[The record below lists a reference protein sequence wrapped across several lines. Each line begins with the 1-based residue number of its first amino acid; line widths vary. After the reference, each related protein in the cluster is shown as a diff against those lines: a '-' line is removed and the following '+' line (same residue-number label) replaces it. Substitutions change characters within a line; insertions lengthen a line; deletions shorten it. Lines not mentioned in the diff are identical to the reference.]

1 MGSKLK
7 FAHLHQHTQFS
18 LLDGAAKLQDLL
30 KWVKETTPEDPALA
44 MTDHGNLFGAVEFYK
59 KATAMGVKPIIGYEA
74 YVAAESCFDRKRGK
88 GLDGGYFHLTL
99 LAKDFTGYQNLV
111 RLASRAYLE
120 GFYEKPR
127 IDREILR
134 EHAQGLIALSGCLGA
149 EIPQF
154 ILQDRLDLAE
164 ARLNEYLS
172 IFGDRFFIEIQNHGL
187 PEQQKVNQVL
197 KEFARKYGLGLVA
210 TNDGHY
216 VRKEDARAHEVL
228 LAIQSKTTLDDLE
241 RWRFPCDEFYVKTP
255 EEMRAM
261 LPEAEWGDEPFDNT
275 VEIARM
281 CDVDLPIGDKM
292 VYRIPRFPLPEG
304 RTEAQYL
311 RELTF
316 LGLLRR
322 YPDRVTEAF
331 YREVL
336 RLLGTIPPHGD
347 ERALA
352 EALARVEEKAWE
364 ELRKRLPPLEGVRE
378 WTAEAILHRALYELA
393 VIERMGFPGYFL
405 IVQDYINWARGHGV
419 SVGPGRGSAAGSL
432 VAYAVG
438 ITNIDPLRFGLLFE
452 RFLNPERVSM
462 PDIDTDFSDR
472 ERDRVI
478 QYVRERYGEDKV
490 AQIGTFGS
498 LASKAALK
506 DVARVYGIPHKKAEE
521 LAKLIPVQ
529 FGKPKPLQEA
539 IQVVPE
545 LRAEMEKDERIRQ
558 VIEVAMRLEGLNRHA
573 SVHAAGVVI
582 AAEPLTDLV
591 PLMRDQEGR
600 PVTQYDMGAVE
611 ALGLLKMDFLGLRT
625 LTFLDEARR
634 IVKESKGVELDYDRL
649 PLDDPKTF
657 ELLSR
662 GETKGV
668 FQLESGGMTATVR
681 GLKPR
686 RLEDIIALVS
696 LYRPGPM
703 EHIPTYI
710 RRHHGQEP
718 VSYAEF
724 PHAEKYLRPILDE
737 TYGIPVYQE
746 QIMQIASAVAGYS
759 LGEADLLRRCLAEGS
774 LVLDAATG
782 QRVPIEAVKPGME
795 VLSLGPDYRF
805 YRVPVLEVLESGVRE
820 VVRLRTRSGRTL
832 VLTPDHPLLTLEGWK
847 PLCDLPLGTP
857 IAVPAELPTGGHLA
871 PSEERITL
879 LALLLGDGNTKVS
892 HPKGPKPNAYFY
904 SKDPELLAAYQ
915 RSAEALGARV
925 KAYVHPTTGVVT
937 LATSAPRPGAQDPV
951 KRLVEE
957 AGMVARAEEKRVP
970 EEVFRYKKEA
980 LALFLGRLFST
991 DGSVGKVRIS
1001 YSSASL
1007 ALVEDVAHLLLRLGI
1022 VGQVRSRGPRAHEVL
1037 ISGREDILR
1046 FAEVVGPYL
1055 LGAKRE
1061 WMYALKVQAQARL
1074 SGQGWHLRLVPP
1086 SVAHRISEA
1095 KGKSGFSWR
1104 EAGERVGIPG
1114 NHLSGGLNLKSPR
1127 RHLSRHRL
1135 LLLGEAFAD
1144 PSLKALAEAQVLW
1157 DPIVAVEPVGKA
1169 RTYDLRV
1176 PPFAN
1181 FVAGDLV
1188 VHNSMGKKKVE
1199 EMKAHRE
1206 RFVRGAKER
1215 GVPEEEANRLFDML
1229 EAFANYGFNKCL
1241 PARAKV
1247 VDWRTGRV
1255 VSLGEIVR
1263 GEAQGVWVVSLDEA
1277 RLRLVPRPVVAAFS
1291 SGRAQVY
1298 ALRTATGRVLEA
1310 TANHPLFTPQ
1320 GWRPLGALAPG
1331 DYVALPRH
1339 LPYRPSAH
1347 LAPFE
1352 LDLLGFA
1359 LSEGNLRHSS
1369 GFHLYTS
1376 SEEELAAME
1385 EALKRFPNTR
1395 TRVAWHRGVAHL
1407 YVGRQ
1412 DRKRE
1417 AGAVAFLR
1425 EQGLLGLSAREKR
1438 LPEVAYRLPPEEVA
1452 RFLGRLWTGDGGVDS
1467 TGRLIHYAT
1476 ASRALAEGVQHL
1488 LLRLGLQSRLV
1499 EKRFAYKEGRTGY
1512 AVYLLGGLKAAHR
1525 FAQVIGPH
1533 LIGKRRRDLEA
1544 LLASWEAAGRSTE
1557 DILLLAFLD
1566 TVKAALAEASLGQVA
1581 ALLKEAGLA
1590 QGLLRPGRGRLGLSR
1605 ATLERLAAL
1614 TGNLALL
1621 RLAQAE
1627 VYWDRV
1633 EAIEPLGEEEVFDLT
1648 VEGTHTFIAED
1659 VIVHNSHAAAYS
1671 LLSYQTAYVKAH
1683 YPVEFM
1689 AALLSVERHDSDK
1702 VAEYIRDARAL
1713 GIPVL
1718 PPDVN
1723 RSGFDFKVVGEEIL
1737 FGLSAVKN
1745 VGEMAARAILEE
1757 RERGGPFKSLGDF
1770 LKRLPEQVVNKRALE
1785 SLVKA
1790 GALDAF
1796 GDRARF
1802 LASLEPL
1809 LRWAAEV
1816 RGRGRS
1822 GLVGLFAEVEEP
1834 PLVEASPLDEITMLR
1849 YEKEALGIY
1858 VSGHPV
1864 LRYPGL
1870 REVASCSL
1878 EELPEFVRGFP
1889 GKPRVLL
1896 AGMVEEVV
1904 RKPTRSGGMMA
1915 RFTLSDETGALEVV
1929 VFGRAYEGVSP
1940 KLKEDIPLLVL
1951 AEVEKGEEL
1960 RVLAQAVW
1968 TLEEVLE
1975 APRALEVEVDH
1986 ALLDEKGVA
1995 RLKSLLD
2002 EHPGSLP
2009 VYLRVQGP
2017 FGEALFALREVR
2029 VGEEALGLLEAEGYR
2044 AYLVPDREVFL
2055 QGNGGGPKEEVVP
2068 F

>member
-30 KWVKETTPEDPALA
+30 EWVKETTPEDPALA

-74 YVAAESCFDRKRGK
+74 YVAAESRFDRKRGK

-134 EHAQGLIALSGCLGA
+134 EHSEGLIALSGCLGA

-228 LAIQSKTTLDDLE
+228 LAIQSKTTLDDPE

-275 VEIARM
+275 VEIARI

-322 YPDRVTEAF
+322 YPDRITEAF

-336 RLLGTIPPHGD
+336 RLLGTMPPHGD

-378 WTAEAILHRALYELA
+378 WTAEAILHRALYELS

-746 QIMQIASAVAGYS
+746 QIMQIASQVAGYS

-805 YRVPVLEVLESGVRE
+805 YRVPVLEVLESGIRE

-871 PSEERITL
+871 PPEERITL

-904 SKDPELLAAYQ
+904 SKDPELLAAYR
-915 RSAEALGARV
+915 RSAESLGAKV

-957 AGMVARAEEKRVP
+957 AGMVAKAEEKRVP

-991 DGSVGKVRIS
+991 DGSVEKVRIS

-1061 WMYALKVQAQARL
+1061 RMYALKVQAQARL

-1095 KGKSGFSWR
+1095 KGKSGLSWR

-1144 PSLKALAEAQVLW
+1144 PGLKALAEGQVLW
-1157 DPIVAVEPVGKA
+1157 DPIVAVEPLGKA

-1229 EAFANYGFNKCL
+1229 EAFANYGFNK
-1241 PARAKV
+1241 
-1247 VDWRTGRV
+1247 
-1255 VSLGEIVR
+1255 
-1263 GEAQGVWVVSLDEA
+1263 
-1277 RLRLVPRPVVAAFS
+1277 
-1291 SGRAQVY
+1291 
-1298 ALRTATGRVLEA
+1298 
-1310 TANHPLFTPQ
+1310 
-1320 GWRPLGALAPG
+1320 
-1331 DYVALPRH
+1331 
-1339 LPYRPSAH
+1339 
-1347 LAPFE
+1347 
-1352 LDLLGFA
+1352 
-1359 LSEGNLRHSS
+1359 
-1369 GFHLYTS
+1369 
-1376 SEEELAAME
+1376 
-1385 EALKRFPNTR
+1385 
-1395 TRVAWHRGVAHL
+1395 
-1407 YVGRQ
+1407 
-1412 DRKRE
+1412 
-1417 AGAVAFLR
+1417 
-1425 EQGLLGLSAREKR
+1425 
-1438 LPEVAYRLPPEEVA
+1438 
-1452 RFLGRLWTGDGGVDS
+1452 
-1467 TGRLIHYAT
+1467 
-1476 ASRALAEGVQHL
+1476 
-1488 LLRLGLQSRLV
+1488 
-1499 EKRFAYKEGRTGY
+1499 
-1512 AVYLLGGLKAAHR
+1512 
-1525 FAQVIGPH
+1525 
-1533 LIGKRRRDLEA
+1533 
-1544 LLASWEAAGRSTE
+1544 
-1557 DILLLAFLD
+1557 
-1566 TVKAALAEASLGQVA
+1566 
-1581 ALLKEAGLA
+1581 
-1590 QGLLRPGRGRLGLSR
+1590 
-1605 ATLERLAAL
+1605 
-1614 TGNLALL
+1614 
-1621 RLAQAE
+1621 
-1627 VYWDRV
+1627 
-1633 EAIEPLGEEEVFDLT
+1633 
-1648 VEGTHTFIAED
+1648 
-1659 VIVHNSHAAAYS
+1659 SHAAAYS

-1796 GDRARF
+1796 GDRARL

-1816 RGRGRS
+1816 RERGRS

-1870 REVASCSL
+1870 REVASCTI
-1878 EELPEFVRGFP
+1878 EELSEFVRGLSGRP
-1889 GKPRVLL
+1889 KVLL
-1896 AGMVEEVV
+1896 SGMVEEVV

-2017 FGEALFALREVR
+2017 FGEALFALREAR

>member
-74 YVAAESCFDRKRGK
+74 YVAAESRFDRKRGK

-228 LAIQSKTTLDDLE
+228 LAIQSKTTLDDPE

-322 YPDRVTEAF
+322 YPDRITEAF

-336 RLLGTIPPHGD
+336 RLLGTMPPHGD

-364 ELRKRLPPLEGVRE
+364 GLRKRLPPLEGVRE
-378 WTAEAILHRALYELA
+378 WTTEAILHRALYELS

-625 LTFLDEARR
+625 LTFLDEAKR

-746 QIMQIASAVAGYS
+746 QIMQIASQVAGYS
-759 LGEADLLRRCLAEGS
+759 LGEADLLRRA
-774 LVLDAATG
+774 
-782 QRVPIEAVKPGME
+782 
-795 VLSLGPDYRF
+795 
-805 YRVPVLEVLESGVRE
+805 
-820 VVRLRTRSGRTL
+820 
-832 VLTPDHPLLTLEGWK
+832 
-847 PLCDLPLGTP
+847 
-857 IAVPAELPTGGHLA
+857 
-871 PSEERITL
+871 
-879 LALLLGDGNTKVS
+879 
-892 HPKGPKPNAYFY
+892 
-904 SKDPELLAAYQ
+904 
-915 RSAEALGARV
+915 
-925 KAYVHPTTGVVT
+925 
-937 LATSAPRPGAQDPV
+937 
-951 KRLVEE
+951 
-957 AGMVARAEEKRVP
+957 
-970 EEVFRYKKEA
+970 
-980 LALFLGRLFST
+980 
-991 DGSVGKVRIS
+991 
-1001 YSSASL
+1001 
-1007 ALVEDVAHLLLRLGI
+1007 
-1022 VGQVRSRGPRAHEVL
+1022 
-1037 ISGREDILR
+1037 
-1046 FAEVVGPYL
+1046 
-1055 LGAKRE
+1055 
-1061 WMYALKVQAQARL
+1061 
-1074 SGQGWHLRLVPP
+1074 
-1086 SVAHRISEA
+1086 
-1095 KGKSGFSWR
+1095 
-1104 EAGERVGIPG
+1104 
-1114 NHLSGGLNLKSPR
+1114 
-1127 RHLSRHRL
+1127 
-1135 LLLGEAFAD
+1135 
-1144 PSLKALAEAQVLW
+1144 
-1157 DPIVAVEPVGKA
+1157 
-1169 RTYDLRV
+1169 
-1176 PPFAN
+1176 
-1181 FVAGDLV
+1181 
-1188 VHNSMGKKKVE
+1188 MGKKRVE
-1199 EMKAHRE
+1199 EMQKHRE

-1215 GVPEEEANRLFDML
+1215 GVPEEEVNRLFDML
-1229 EAFANYGFNKCL
+1229 EAFANYGFNK
-1241 PARAKV
+1241 
-1247 VDWRTGRV
+1247 
-1255 VSLGEIVR
+1255 
-1263 GEAQGVWVVSLDEA
+1263 
-1277 RLRLVPRPVVAAFS
+1277 
-1291 SGRAQVY
+1291 
-1298 ALRTATGRVLEA
+1298 
-1310 TANHPLFTPQ
+1310 
-1320 GWRPLGALAPG
+1320 
-1331 DYVALPRH
+1331 
-1339 LPYRPSAH
+1339 
-1347 LAPFE
+1347 
-1352 LDLLGFA
+1352 
-1359 LSEGNLRHSS
+1359 
-1369 GFHLYTS
+1369 
-1376 SEEELAAME
+1376 
-1385 EALKRFPNTR
+1385 
-1395 TRVAWHRGVAHL
+1395 
-1407 YVGRQ
+1407 
-1412 DRKRE
+1412 
-1417 AGAVAFLR
+1417 
-1425 EQGLLGLSAREKR
+1425 
-1438 LPEVAYRLPPEEVA
+1438 
-1452 RFLGRLWTGDGGVDS
+1452 
-1467 TGRLIHYAT
+1467 
-1476 ASRALAEGVQHL
+1476 
-1488 LLRLGLQSRLV
+1488 
-1499 EKRFAYKEGRTGY
+1499 
-1512 AVYLLGGLKAAHR
+1512 
-1525 FAQVIGPH
+1525 
-1533 LIGKRRRDLEA
+1533 
-1544 LLASWEAAGRSTE
+1544 
-1557 DILLLAFLD
+1557 
-1566 TVKAALAEASLGQVA
+1566 
-1581 ALLKEAGLA
+1581 
-1590 QGLLRPGRGRLGLSR
+1590 
-1605 ATLERLAAL
+1605 
-1614 TGNLALL
+1614 
-1621 RLAQAE
+1621 
-1627 VYWDRV
+1627 
-1633 EAIEPLGEEEVFDLT
+1633 
-1648 VEGTHTFIAED
+1648 
-1659 VIVHNSHAAAYS
+1659 SHAAAYS
-1671 LLSYQTAYVKAH
+1671 LLSYQTAYVKAY

-1723 RSGFDFKVVGEEIL
+1723 RSSFDFKVVGEEIL

-1757 RERGGPFKSLGDF
+1757 RERGGSFKSLGDF

-1796 GDRARF
+1796 GDRARL

-1816 RGRGRS
+1816 RERGRS

-1870 REVASCSL
+1870 REVASCTI
-1878 EELPEFVRGFP
+1878 EELSEFVRGLP
-1889 GKPRVLL
+1889 GRPKVLL
-1896 AGMVEEVV
+1896 SGMVEEVV

-1975 APRALEVEVDH
+1975 APKALEVEVDH

>member
-1 MGSKLK
+1 MGRKLR

-18 LLDGAAKLQDLL
+18 LLDGAAKLSDLL
-30 KWVKETTPEDPALA
+30 KWVQETTPEDPALA

-59 KATAMGVKPIIGYEA
+59 KATAMGIKPILGYEA
-74 YVAAESCFDRKRGK
+74 YVAAESRFDRKRGK

-99 LAKDFTGYQNLV
+99 LAKDFRGYQNLV

-134 EHAQGLIALSGCLGA
+134 EHAEGLIALSGCLGA

-164 ARLNEYLS
+164 ARLEEYLS
-172 IFGDRFFIEIQNHGL
+172 IFKDRFFIEIQNHGL
-187 PEQQKVNQVL
+187 PEQRKVNEVL
-197 KEFARKYGLGLVA
+197 KEFARKYGLGMVA

-228 LAIQSKTTLDDLE
+228 LAIQSKSTLDDPE

-281 CDVDLPIGDKM
+281 CNVDLPIGDKM

-316 LGLLRR
+316 RGLLRR
-322 YPDRVTEAF
+322 YPDRITEAF
-331 YREVL
+331 YREIFR
-336 RLLGTIPPHGD
+336 RLGKLPPHGD
-347 ERALA
+347 G
-352 EALARVEEKAWE
+352 EALAWALAQVEEGAWE
-364 ELRKRLPPLEGVRE
+364 GLRAQLPPLEGVGE
-378 WTAEAILHRALYELA
+378 WTAEAILHRALYELS

-405 IVQDYINWARGHGV
+405 IVQDYINWARRNGI

-478 QYVRERYGEDKV
+478 QYVRERYGEEKV
-490 AQIGTFGS
+490 AQIGTLGS

-539 IQVVPE
+539 VQVVPE
-545 LRAEMEKDERIRQ
+545 LKAEMEKDPRVRE
-558 VIEVAMRLEGLNRHA
+558 VLEVAMRLEGLNRHA

-582 AAEPLTDLV
+582 AAGPLTDLV

-625 LTFLDEARR
+625 LTFLDEAKR
-634 IVKESKGVELDYDRL
+634 IVKESRGVELDYDAL

-686 RLEDIIALVS
+686 RVEDIIALVS

-710 RRHHGQEP
+710 RRHHGLEP
-718 VSYAEF
+718 VSYGEF

-746 QIMQIASAVAGYS
+746 QIMQIASQVAGYS

-805 YRVPVLEVLESGVRE
+805 YRVPVLAVLESGVRE
-820 VVRLRTRSGRTL
+820 VVRLKTRSGRTL

-847 PLCDLPLGTP
+847 PLHDLPIGTP
-857 IAVPAELPTGGHLA
+857 IAVPAELPTGGHQA
-871 PSEERITL
+871 PPEERITL
-879 LALLLGDGNTKVS
+879 LALLLGDGNTRLS
-892 HPKGPKPNAYFY
+892 GPRGPKPNAFFY
-904 SKDPELLAAYQ
+904 SKDPELLAAY
-915 RSAEALGARV
+915 RRCAEALGARV
-925 KAYVHPTTGVVT
+925 KAYVHPATGVVT
-937 LATSAPRPGAQDPV
+937 LASSPPSAGAQDPV

-957 AGMVARAEEKRVP
+957 AGMVAKAEEKRVP
-970 EEVFRYKKEA
+970 EEVFRYRREA

-991 DGSVGKVRIS
+991 DGSVEKKRIS

-1007 ALVEDVAHLLLRLGI
+1007 GLVQDVAHLLLRLGI
-1022 VGQVRSRGPRAHEVL
+1022 VGQVRSKGPRAHEVL

-1046 FAEVVGPYL
+1046 FAEVIGPHL

-1061 WMYALKVQAQARL
+1061 RMAALEAEAKRRL
-1074 SGQGWHLRLVPP
+1074 PGQGWHLRLVPS
-1086 SVAHRISEA
+1086 SVAYRISET
-1095 KGKSGFSWR
+1095 KRRSGISWS
-1104 EAGERVGIPG
+1104 EAGRRVGVAG
-1114 NHLSGGLNLKSPR
+1114 GHLSSGLNLKTPR
-1127 RHLSRHRL
+1127 RYLSRHRL
-1135 LLLGEAFAD
+1135 LLLGKAFAD
-1144 PSLKALAEAQVLW
+1144 PGLVALAEGQVLW
-1157 DPIVAVEPVGKA
+1157 DPIVAVEPLGKA
-1169 RTYDLRV
+1169 RTFDLQV

-1255 VSLGEIVR
+1255 VSVGEIVR
-1263 GEAQGVWVVSLDEA
+1263 GGVQGVWVVSLDEA
-1277 RLRLVPRPVVAAFS
+1277 RLRLVPRPVVAAFP
-1291 SGRAQVY
+1291 SGRARVY

-1310 TANHPLFTPQ
+1310 TANHPVYTPR

-1347 LAPFE
+1347 LEDHE

-1359 LSEGNLRHSS
+1359 LAEGNLRHPS
-1369 GFHLYTS
+1369 GFYLHTS

-1395 TRVAWHRGVAHL
+1395 TRVAWRRGVAHL

-1412 DRKRE
+1412 DRGAE
-1417 AGAVAFLR
+1417 SGAVAFLKR
-1425 EQGLLGLSAREKR
+1425 MGLLGLGAREKR
-1438 LPEVAYRLPPEEVA
+1438 LPEEVYRLPPEELA
-1452 RFLGRLWTGDGGVDS
+1452 RFLGRLWTGDGGVDPK
-1467 TGRLIHYAT
+1467 GRLIHYAT
-1476 ASRALAEGVQHL
+1476 ASSDLARGVQHL

-1499 EKRFAYKEGRTGY
+1499 EKRFAGGRKGY
-1512 AVYLLGGLKAAHR
+1512 AVYLLGGLEAARR
-1525 FAQVIGPH
+1525 FAEAVGPY
-1533 LIGKRRRDLEA
+1533 LLGKRRQDLEA
-1544 LLASWEAAGRSTE
+1544 LLASWGAAGRSTK
-1557 DILLLAFLD
+1557 DVLPLAFLEG
-1566 TVKAALAEASLGQVA
+1566 VREEVARVA
-1581 ALLKEAGLA
+1581 AFLREAGLA
-1590 QGLLRPGRGRLGLSR
+1590 EGLLRPGRGRRGLSR

-1614 TGNLALL
+1614 TGSLALL
-1621 RLAQAE
+1621 RLAEAE

-1633 EAIEPLGEEEVFDLT
+1633 EAVEPLGEEEVFDLT
-1648 VEGTHTFIAED
+1648 VEGTHTFVAED

-1702 VAEYIRDARAL
+1702 VAEYIRDARAM
-1713 GIPVL
+1713 GIEVL
-1718 PPDVN
+1718 PPDIN

-1745 VGEMAARAILEE
+1745 VGEGAALAILEE

-1770 LKRLPEQVVNKRALE
+1770 LKRLDEKVVNKRTLE
-1785 SLVKA
+1785 SLIKA
-1790 GALDAF
+1790 GAMDAF
-1796 GDRARF
+1796 GDRARL
-1802 LASLEPL
+1802 LASLDPL
-1809 LRWAAEV
+1809 LRWAAGV
-1816 RGRGRS
+1816 RERERS
-1822 GLVGLFAEVEEP
+1822 GMWGLFAEVEEP
-1834 PLVEASPLDEITMLR
+1834 PLLETPPLDEITRLR

-1870 REVASCSL
+1870 REAASCTL
-1878 EELPEFVRGFP
+1878 EELEDFVRGLP
-1889 GKPRVLL
+1889 PRSRVLL
-1896 AGMVEEVV
+1896 AGMVEDVA

-1929 VFGRAYEGVSP
+1929 AFGRAYEGVSP
-1940 KLKEDIPLLVL
+1940 KLKEDTPLLVL
-1951 AEVEKGEEL
+1951 AEVEREEGGL
-1960 RVLAQAVW
+1960 RVIAQAVW
-1968 TLEEVLE
+1968 THEEVWE
-1975 APRALEVEVDH
+1975 AAKALEVEVDH

-1995 RLKSLLD
+1995 LLKSLLD
-2002 EHPGSLP
+2002 EHPGPLP
-2009 VYLRVQGP
+2009 LYVRVQGP
-2017 FGEALFALREVR
+2017 FGEALFALREAR
-2029 VGEEALGLLEAEGYR
+2029 VGEEALRALEAEGFR
-2044 AYLVPDREVFL
+2044 AYLVPDREAFL
-2055 QGNGGGPKEEVVP
+2055 EGGNGGGGEEAVP

>member
-74 YVAAESCFDRKRGK
+74 YVAAESRFDRKRGK

-134 EHAQGLIALSGCLGA
+134 EHSEGLIALSGCLGA

-228 LAIQSKTTLDDLE
+228 LAIQSKTTLDDPE

-322 YPDRVTEAF
+322 YPDRITEAF

-336 RLLGTIPPHGD
+336 RLLGTMPPHGD

-378 WTAEAILHRALYELA
+378 WTAEAILHRALYELS

-558 VIEVAMRLEGLNRHA
+558 VLEVAMRLEGLNRHA

-746 QIMQIASAVAGYS
+746 QIMQIASQVAGYS
-759 LGEADLLRRCLAEGS
+759 LGEADLLRRA
-774 LVLDAATG
+774 
-782 QRVPIEAVKPGME
+782 
-795 VLSLGPDYRF
+795 
-805 YRVPVLEVLESGVRE
+805 
-820 VVRLRTRSGRTL
+820 
-832 VLTPDHPLLTLEGWK
+832 
-847 PLCDLPLGTP
+847 
-857 IAVPAELPTGGHLA
+857 
-871 PSEERITL
+871 
-879 LALLLGDGNTKVS
+879 
-892 HPKGPKPNAYFY
+892 
-904 SKDPELLAAYQ
+904 
-915 RSAEALGARV
+915 
-925 KAYVHPTTGVVT
+925 
-937 LATSAPRPGAQDPV
+937 
-951 KRLVEE
+951 
-957 AGMVARAEEKRVP
+957 
-970 EEVFRYKKEA
+970 
-980 LALFLGRLFST
+980 
-991 DGSVGKVRIS
+991 
-1001 YSSASL
+1001 
-1007 ALVEDVAHLLLRLGI
+1007 
-1022 VGQVRSRGPRAHEVL
+1022 
-1037 ISGREDILR
+1037 
-1046 FAEVVGPYL
+1046 
-1055 LGAKRE
+1055 
-1061 WMYALKVQAQARL
+1061 
-1074 SGQGWHLRLVPP
+1074 
-1086 SVAHRISEA
+1086 
-1095 KGKSGFSWR
+1095 
-1104 EAGERVGIPG
+1104 
-1114 NHLSGGLNLKSPR
+1114 
-1127 RHLSRHRL
+1127 
-1135 LLLGEAFAD
+1135 
-1144 PSLKALAEAQVLW
+1144 
-1157 DPIVAVEPVGKA
+1157 
-1169 RTYDLRV
+1169 
-1176 PPFAN
+1176 
-1181 FVAGDLV
+1181 
-1188 VHNSMGKKKVE
+1188 MGKKRVE
-1199 EMKAHRE
+1199 EMQKHRE

-1229 EAFANYGFNKCL
+1229 EAFANYGFNK
-1241 PARAKV
+1241 
-1247 VDWRTGRV
+1247 
-1255 VSLGEIVR
+1255 
-1263 GEAQGVWVVSLDEA
+1263 
-1277 RLRLVPRPVVAAFS
+1277 
-1291 SGRAQVY
+1291 
-1298 ALRTATGRVLEA
+1298 
-1310 TANHPLFTPQ
+1310 
-1320 GWRPLGALAPG
+1320 
-1331 DYVALPRH
+1331 
-1339 LPYRPSAH
+1339 
-1347 LAPFE
+1347 
-1352 LDLLGFA
+1352 
-1359 LSEGNLRHSS
+1359 
-1369 GFHLYTS
+1369 
-1376 SEEELAAME
+1376 
-1385 EALKRFPNTR
+1385 
-1395 TRVAWHRGVAHL
+1395 
-1407 YVGRQ
+1407 
-1412 DRKRE
+1412 
-1417 AGAVAFLR
+1417 
-1425 EQGLLGLSAREKR
+1425 
-1438 LPEVAYRLPPEEVA
+1438 
-1452 RFLGRLWTGDGGVDS
+1452 
-1467 TGRLIHYAT
+1467 
-1476 ASRALAEGVQHL
+1476 
-1488 LLRLGLQSRLV
+1488 
-1499 EKRFAYKEGRTGY
+1499 
-1512 AVYLLGGLKAAHR
+1512 
-1525 FAQVIGPH
+1525 
-1533 LIGKRRRDLEA
+1533 
-1544 LLASWEAAGRSTE
+1544 
-1557 DILLLAFLD
+1557 
-1566 TVKAALAEASLGQVA
+1566 
-1581 ALLKEAGLA
+1581 
-1590 QGLLRPGRGRLGLSR
+1590 
-1605 ATLERLAAL
+1605 
-1614 TGNLALL
+1614 
-1621 RLAQAE
+1621 
-1627 VYWDRV
+1627 
-1633 EAIEPLGEEEVFDLT
+1633 
-1648 VEGTHTFIAED
+1648 
-1659 VIVHNSHAAAYS
+1659 SHAAAYS

-1796 GDRARF
+1796 GDRARL

-1816 RGRGRS
+1816 RERGRQRPR
-1822 GLVGLFAEVEEP
+1822 GPLRRGGGAPFGGGFAPGRDHHAPLREGGPGHLRLRPPRP
-1834 PLVEASPLDEITMLR
+1834 PLPRAQGGGELHHRGAFRVRAGASGQAQGPPFRHGGGGGAQAHPLGGDDGPLHPLRRDGGPGGGGLRPGLRGGLPQAQGGHPPLWSWRRWRRARSSGSWPRRSGPSRRSWKPPGPWRWRWTTPYWTRRGWPGSKASWTSTREASPFT
-1849 YEKEALGIY
+1849 
-1858 VSGHPV
+1858 SGC
-1864 LRYPGL
+1864 RGL
-1870 REVASCSL
+1870 S
-1878 EELPEFVRGFP
+1878 
-1889 GKPRVLL
+1889 
-1896 AGMVEEVV
+1896 
-1904 RKPTRSGGMMA
+1904 A
-1915 RFTLSDETGALEVV
+1915 RPS
-1929 VFGRAYEGVSP
+1929 SP
-1940 KLKEDIPLLVL
+1940 
-1951 AEVEKGEEL
+1951 
-1960 RVLAQAVW
+1960 
-1968 TLEEVLE
+1968 
-1975 APRALEVEVDH
+1975 
-1986 ALLDEKGVA
+1986 
-1995 RLKSLLD
+1995 
-2002 EHPGSLP
+2002 
-2009 VYLRVQGP
+2009 
-2017 FGEALFALREVR
+2017 
-2029 VGEEALGLLEAEGYR
+2029 
-2044 AYLVPDREVFL
+2044 
-2055 QGNGGGPKEEVVP
+2055 
-2068 F
+2068 

>member
-30 KWVKETTPEDPALA
+30 EWVKEITPEDPALA
-44 MTDHGNLFGAVEFYK
+44 VTDHGNLFGAVEFYK

-74 YVAAESCFDRKRGK
+74 YVAAESRFDRKRGK

-134 EHAQGLIALSGCLGA
+134 EHSEGLIALSGCLGA

-228 LAIQSKTTLDDLE
+228 LAIQSKTTLDDPE

-261 LPEAEWGDEPFDNT
+261 FPEAEWGDEPFDNT

-281 CDVDLPIGDKM
+281 CNVDLPIGDKM

-322 YPDRVTEAF
+322 YPDRITEAF

-336 RLLGTIPPHGD
+336 RLLGTMPPHGD

-378 WTAEAILHRALYELA
+378 WTAEAILHRALYELS
-393 VIERMGFPGYFL
+393 VIERMGFSGYFL

-558 VIEVAMRLEGLNRHA
+558 VLEVAMRLEGLNRHA

-759 LGEADLLRRCLAEGS
+759 LGEADLLRRA
-774 LVLDAATG
+774 
-782 QRVPIEAVKPGME
+782 
-795 VLSLGPDYRF
+795 
-805 YRVPVLEVLESGVRE
+805 
-820 VVRLRTRSGRTL
+820 
-832 VLTPDHPLLTLEGWK
+832 
-847 PLCDLPLGTP
+847 
-857 IAVPAELPTGGHLA
+857 
-871 PSEERITL
+871 
-879 LALLLGDGNTKVS
+879 
-892 HPKGPKPNAYFY
+892 
-904 SKDPELLAAYQ
+904 
-915 RSAEALGARV
+915 
-925 KAYVHPTTGVVT
+925 
-937 LATSAPRPGAQDPV
+937 
-951 KRLVEE
+951 
-957 AGMVARAEEKRVP
+957 
-970 EEVFRYKKEA
+970 
-980 LALFLGRLFST
+980 
-991 DGSVGKVRIS
+991 
-1001 YSSASL
+1001 
-1007 ALVEDVAHLLLRLGI
+1007 
-1022 VGQVRSRGPRAHEVL
+1022 
-1037 ISGREDILR
+1037 
-1046 FAEVVGPYL
+1046 
-1055 LGAKRE
+1055 
-1061 WMYALKVQAQARL
+1061 
-1074 SGQGWHLRLVPP
+1074 
-1086 SVAHRISEA
+1086 
-1095 KGKSGFSWR
+1095 
-1104 EAGERVGIPG
+1104 
-1114 NHLSGGLNLKSPR
+1114 
-1127 RHLSRHRL
+1127 
-1135 LLLGEAFAD
+1135 
-1144 PSLKALAEAQVLW
+1144 
-1157 DPIVAVEPVGKA
+1157 
-1169 RTYDLRV
+1169 
-1176 PPFAN
+1176 
-1181 FVAGDLV
+1181 
-1188 VHNSMGKKKVE
+1188 MGKKQVE
-1199 EMKAHRE
+1199 EMQKHRE

-1229 EAFANYGFNKCL
+1229 EAFANYGFNK
-1241 PARAKV
+1241 
-1247 VDWRTGRV
+1247 
-1255 VSLGEIVR
+1255 
-1263 GEAQGVWVVSLDEA
+1263 
-1277 RLRLVPRPVVAAFS
+1277 
-1291 SGRAQVY
+1291 
-1298 ALRTATGRVLEA
+1298 
-1310 TANHPLFTPQ
+1310 
-1320 GWRPLGALAPG
+1320 
-1331 DYVALPRH
+1331 
-1339 LPYRPSAH
+1339 
-1347 LAPFE
+1347 
-1352 LDLLGFA
+1352 
-1359 LSEGNLRHSS
+1359 
-1369 GFHLYTS
+1369 
-1376 SEEELAAME
+1376 
-1385 EALKRFPNTR
+1385 
-1395 TRVAWHRGVAHL
+1395 
-1407 YVGRQ
+1407 
-1412 DRKRE
+1412 
-1417 AGAVAFLR
+1417 
-1425 EQGLLGLSAREKR
+1425 
-1438 LPEVAYRLPPEEVA
+1438 
-1452 RFLGRLWTGDGGVDS
+1452 
-1467 TGRLIHYAT
+1467 
-1476 ASRALAEGVQHL
+1476 
-1488 LLRLGLQSRLV
+1488 
-1499 EKRFAYKEGRTGY
+1499 
-1512 AVYLLGGLKAAHR
+1512 
-1525 FAQVIGPH
+1525 
-1533 LIGKRRRDLEA
+1533 
-1544 LLASWEAAGRSTE
+1544 
-1557 DILLLAFLD
+1557 
-1566 TVKAALAEASLGQVA
+1566 
-1581 ALLKEAGLA
+1581 
-1590 QGLLRPGRGRLGLSR
+1590 
-1605 ATLERLAAL
+1605 
-1614 TGNLALL
+1614 
-1621 RLAQAE
+1621 
-1627 VYWDRV
+1627 
-1633 EAIEPLGEEEVFDLT
+1633 
-1648 VEGTHTFIAED
+1648 
-1659 VIVHNSHAAAYS
+1659 SHAAAYS

-1796 GDRARF
+1796 GDRARL

-1816 RGRGRS
+1816 RERGRS

-1834 PLVEASPLDEITMLR
+1834 PLAEASPLDEITMLR

-1870 REVASCSL
+1870 REVASCTI
-1878 EELPEFVRGFP
+1878 EELSEFVRGLP
-1889 GKPRVLL
+1889 GRPKVLL
-1896 AGMVEEVV
+1896 SGMVEEVV

-1951 AEVEKGEEL
+1951 VEVEKGEEL

-2017 FGEALFALREVR
+2017 FGEALFALREAR

-2055 QGNGGGPKEEVVP
+2055 QGNGGGPREEVVP

>member
-74 YVAAESCFDRKRGK
+74 YVAAESRFDRKRGK

-127 IDREILR
+127 IDREILK
-134 EHAQGLIALSGCLGA
+134 EHSEGLIALSGCLGA

-228 LAIQSKTTLDDLE
+228 LAIQSKTTLDDPE

-322 YPDRVTEAF
+322 YPDRITEAF

-336 RLLGTIPPHGD
+336 RLLGTMPPHGD

-378 WTAEAILHRALYELA
+378 WTAEAILHRALYELS

-558 VIEVAMRLEGLNRHA
+558 VLEVAMRLEGLNRHA

-746 QIMQIASAVAGYS
+746 QIMQIASQVAGYS
-759 LGEADLLRRCLAEGS
+759 LGEADLLRRA
-774 LVLDAATG
+774 
-782 QRVPIEAVKPGME
+782 
-795 VLSLGPDYRF
+795 
-805 YRVPVLEVLESGVRE
+805 
-820 VVRLRTRSGRTL
+820 
-832 VLTPDHPLLTLEGWK
+832 
-847 PLCDLPLGTP
+847 
-857 IAVPAELPTGGHLA
+857 
-871 PSEERITL
+871 
-879 LALLLGDGNTKVS
+879 
-892 HPKGPKPNAYFY
+892 
-904 SKDPELLAAYQ
+904 
-915 RSAEALGARV
+915 
-925 KAYVHPTTGVVT
+925 
-937 LATSAPRPGAQDPV
+937 
-951 KRLVEE
+951 
-957 AGMVARAEEKRVP
+957 
-970 EEVFRYKKEA
+970 
-980 LALFLGRLFST
+980 
-991 DGSVGKVRIS
+991 
-1001 YSSASL
+1001 
-1007 ALVEDVAHLLLRLGI
+1007 
-1022 VGQVRSRGPRAHEVL
+1022 
-1037 ISGREDILR
+1037 
-1046 FAEVVGPYL
+1046 
-1055 LGAKRE
+1055 
-1061 WMYALKVQAQARL
+1061 
-1074 SGQGWHLRLVPP
+1074 
-1086 SVAHRISEA
+1086 
-1095 KGKSGFSWR
+1095 
-1104 EAGERVGIPG
+1104 
-1114 NHLSGGLNLKSPR
+1114 
-1127 RHLSRHRL
+1127 
-1135 LLLGEAFAD
+1135 
-1144 PSLKALAEAQVLW
+1144 
-1157 DPIVAVEPVGKA
+1157 
-1169 RTYDLRV
+1169 
-1176 PPFAN
+1176 
-1181 FVAGDLV
+1181 
-1188 VHNSMGKKKVE
+1188 MGKKRVE
-1199 EMKAHRE
+1199 EMQKHRE

-1263 GEAQGVWVVSLDEA
+1263 GEAQGVWVVSLDED

-1347 LAPFE
+1347 LEDHE

-1359 LSEGNLRHSS
+1359 LSEGNLRHPS
-1369 GFHLYTS
+1369 GFYLYTS

-1395 TRVAWHRGVAHL
+1395 TRVAWRRGVAHL

-1412 DRKRE
+1412 DRRRE

-1452 RFLGRLWTGDGGVDS
+1452 RFLGRLWTGDGGVDPR
-1467 TGRLIHYAT
+1467 GRLIHYAT

-1512 AVYLLGGLKAAHR
+1512 AVYLLGGLEAAHR

-1544 LLASWEAAGRSTE
+1544 LLASWEAAGRSTK
-1557 DILLLAFLD
+1557 DILPLAFLD
-1566 TVKAALAEASLGQVA
+1566 TVKAALAEASRGQVA

-1796 GDRARF
+1796 GDRARL

-1809 LRWAAEV
+1809 LRWAAET
-1816 RGRGRS
+1816 RERGRS

-1870 REVASCSL
+1870 REVASCTI
-1878 EELPEFVRGFP
+1878 EELSEFVRGLP
-1889 GKPRVLL
+1889 GRPKVLL
-1896 AGMVEEVV
+1896 SGMVEEVV

-1975 APRALEVEVDH
+1975 APKALEVEVDH

>member
-1 MGSKLK
+1 MGRKLR

-18 LLDGAAKLQDLL
+18 LLDGAAKLSDLL

-59 KATAMGVKPIIGYEA
+59 KATEMGIKPILGYEA
-74 YVAAESCFDRKRGK
+74 YVAAESRFDRKRGK

-99 LAKDFTGYQNLV
+99 LAKDFKGYQNLV

-134 EHAQGLIALSGCLGA
+134 EHAEGLIALSGCLGA

-172 IFGDRFFIEIQNHGL
+172 IFKDRFFIEIQNHGL
-187 PEQQKVNQVL
+187 PEQKKVNEVL
-197 KEFARKYGLGLVA
+197 KEFARKYGLGMVA

-228 LAIQSKTTLDDLE
+228 LAIQSKSTLDDPG

-261 LPEAEWGDEPFDNT
+261 LPEEEWGDEPFDNT

-281 CDVDLPIGDKM
+281 CEVDLPIGDRM

-311 RELTF
+311 MELTF
-316 LGLLRR
+316 KGLLRR
-322 YPDRVTEAF
+322 YPDRITEGF
-331 YREVL
+331 YREIF
-336 RLLGTIPPHGD
+336 RLLGKLPPHGD
-347 ERALA
+347 GEALA
-352 EALARVEEKAWE
+352 EALAQVEREAWE
-364 ELRKRLPPLEGVRE
+364 RLMEVLPPLAGVKE
-378 WTAEAILHRALYELA
+378 WTAEAIFHRALYELS

-405 IVQDYINWARGHGV
+405 IVQDYINWARRNGV

-490 AQIGTFGS
+490 AQIGTLGS

-529 FGKPKPLQEA
+529 FGRPRPLQEA

-545 LRAEMEKDERIRQ
+545 LKAEMEKDPKVRE
-558 VIEVAMRLEGLNRHA
+558 VLEVAMRLEGLNRHA

-625 LTFLDEARR
+625 LTFLDEAKR
-634 IVKESKGVELDYDRL
+634 IVKASQGVELDYDRL

-657 ELLSR
+657 ALLSR

-668 FQLESGGMTATVR
+668 FQLESGGMTATLR

-686 RLEDIIALVS
+686 RFEDLIAILS

-718 VSYAEF
+718 TSYSEF

-759 LGEADLLRRCLAEGS
+759 LGEADLLRRA
-774 LVLDAATG
+774 
-782 QRVPIEAVKPGME
+782 
-795 VLSLGPDYRF
+795 
-805 YRVPVLEVLESGVRE
+805 
-820 VVRLRTRSGRTL
+820 
-832 VLTPDHPLLTLEGWK
+832 
-847 PLCDLPLGTP
+847 
-857 IAVPAELPTGGHLA
+857 
-871 PSEERITL
+871 
-879 LALLLGDGNTKVS
+879 
-892 HPKGPKPNAYFY
+892 
-904 SKDPELLAAYQ
+904 
-915 RSAEALGARV
+915 
-925 KAYVHPTTGVVT
+925 
-937 LATSAPRPGAQDPV
+937 
-951 KRLVEE
+951 
-957 AGMVARAEEKRVP
+957 
-970 EEVFRYKKEA
+970 
-980 LALFLGRLFST
+980 
-991 DGSVGKVRIS
+991 
-1001 YSSASL
+1001 
-1007 ALVEDVAHLLLRLGI
+1007 
-1022 VGQVRSRGPRAHEVL
+1022 
-1037 ISGREDILR
+1037 
-1046 FAEVVGPYL
+1046 
-1055 LGAKRE
+1055 
-1061 WMYALKVQAQARL
+1061 
-1074 SGQGWHLRLVPP
+1074 
-1086 SVAHRISEA
+1086 
-1095 KGKSGFSWR
+1095 
-1104 EAGERVGIPG
+1104 
-1114 NHLSGGLNLKSPR
+1114 
-1127 RHLSRHRL
+1127 
-1135 LLLGEAFAD
+1135 
-1144 PSLKALAEAQVLW
+1144 
-1157 DPIVAVEPVGKA
+1157 
-1169 RTYDLRV
+1169 
-1176 PPFAN
+1176 
-1181 FVAGDLV
+1181 
-1188 VHNSMGKKKVE
+1188 MGKKKVE
-1199 EMKAHRE
+1199 EMQKHRE
-1206 RFVRGAKER
+1206 RFVQGAKER

-1241 PARAKV
+1241 PARARV
-1247 VDWRTGRV
+1247 VDWCTGRV
-1255 VSLGEIVR
+1255 VRVGEIVR
-1263 GEAQGVWVVSLDEA
+1263 GEAKGVWVVSLDEA
-1277 RLRLVPRPVVAAFS
+1277 RLRLVPRPVVAAFP
-1291 SGRAQVY
+1291 SGKAQVY

-1310 TANHPLFTPQ
+1310 TANHPVYTPE
-1320 GWRPLGALAPG
+1320 GWRPLGTLAPG

-1339 LPYRPSAH
+1339 LSYRPSLH
-1347 LAPFE
+1347 LEGHE

-1359 LSEGNLRHSS
+1359 LAEGHLRHPS
-1369 GFHLYTS
+1369 GVYLYTS

-1385 EALKRFPNTR
+1385 EALRAFPNTR
-1395 TRVAWHRGVAHL
+1395 ARVVWRRGVAHV
-1407 YVGRQ
+1407 YVGRV
-1412 DRKRE
+1412 DRRQE

-1425 EQGLLGLSAREKR
+1425 RMGLLGLDAKTKR
-1438 LPEVAYRLPPEEVA
+1438 LPEAVFGLPPEEVA
-1452 RFLGRLWTGDGGVDS
+1452 RFLGRLWTGDGGVDPK
-1467 TGRLIHYAT
+1467 GRLIHYAT
-1476 ASRALAEGVQHL
+1476 ASKELAWGVQHL

-1499 EKRFAYKEGRTGY
+1499 AKRFSGGYKGY
-1512 AVYLLGGLKAAHR
+1512 AVYLLGGLEAARR
-1525 FAQVIGPH
+1525 FAETVGPY
-1533 LIGKRRRDLEA
+1533 LVGKRRQDLEA
-1544 LLASWEAAGRSTE
+1544 LLASWEKAGRSTR
-1557 DILLLAFLD
+1557 DVLPLAFLEE
-1566 TVKAALAEASLGQVA
+1566 VRAAVAEVAQGQVA
-1581 ALLKEAGLA
+1581 DLLWEAGLA
-1590 QGLLRPGRGRLGLSR
+1590 EGLLCLGRGRRGLSR
-1605 ATLERLAAL
+1605 ATVGRLAAL
-1614 TGNLALL
+1614 TGSLALL
-1621 RLAQAE
+1621 RLAEAE

-1633 EAIEPLGEEEVFDLT
+1633 EAVEPLGEEEVFDLT
-1648 VEGTHTFIAED
+1648 VEGTHTFVAED

-1702 VAEYIRDARAL
+1702 VAEYIRDARAM
-1713 GIPVL
+1713 GIEVL

-1723 RSGFDFKVVGEEIL
+1723 RSGFDFLVQGRQIL

-1745 VGEMAARAILEE
+1745 VGEAAAEAILRE
-1757 RERGGPFKSLGDF
+1757 RERGGPYRSLGDF
-1770 LKRLPEQVVNKRALE
+1770 LKRLDEKVLNKRTLE
-1785 SLVKA
+1785 SLIKA
-1790 GALDAF
+1790 GALD
-1796 GDRARF
+1796 GLGERARL
-1802 LASLEPL
+1802 LASLEGL
-1809 LRWAAEV
+1809 LRWAAET
-1816 RGRGRS
+1816 REKARS
-1822 GLVGLFAEVEEP
+1822 GMMGLFGEVEEP
-1834 PLVEASPLDEITMLR
+1834 PLAEAAPLDEITRLR

-1858 VSGHPV
+1858 VSGHPI

-1870 REVASCSL
+1870 RETATCTL
-1878 EELPEFVRGFP
+1878 EELPDLARDLP
-1889 GKPRVLL
+1889 PRSRVLL

-1904 RKPTRSGGMMA
+1904 RKPTKSGGMMA
-1915 RFTLSDETGALEVV
+1915 RFVLSDETGALEAVA
-1929 VFGRAYEGVSP
+1929 FGRAYDQVSP
-1940 KLKEDIPLLVL
+1940 RLKEDTPVLVL
-1951 AEVEKGEEL
+1951 AEVEREEGGV

-1968 TLEEVLE
+1968 TYEELEQV
-1975 APRALEVEVDH
+1975 PRALEVEVE
-1986 ALLDEKGVA
+1986 ASLLDDRGVA
-1995 RLKSLLD
+1995 HLKSLLD
-2002 EHPGSLP
+2002 EHAGTLP
-2009 VYLRVQGP
+2009 LYVRVQGA
-2017 FGEALFALREVR
+2017 FGEALLALREVR
-2029 VGEEALGLLEAEGYR
+2029 VGEEALAALEAEGFR
-2044 AYLVPDREVFL
+2044 AYLLPDREVLL
-2055 QGNGGGPKEEVVP
+2055 QGGQAGEAQEAVP